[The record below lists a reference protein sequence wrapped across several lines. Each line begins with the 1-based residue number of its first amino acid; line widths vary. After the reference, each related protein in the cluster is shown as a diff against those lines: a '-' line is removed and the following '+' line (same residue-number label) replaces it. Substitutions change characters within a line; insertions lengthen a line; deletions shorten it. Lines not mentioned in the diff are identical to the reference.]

1 MDRARVH
8 GILTVVMAL
17 ASHLRRAPFALVATF
32 ALAVGGVACSGGG
45 SKSAGTTPTTR
56 AGTAVTI
63 AAGPV
68 TIASS
73 GAAATL
79 SDADRAAVVDTVRR
93 YVTAASIDPLQGRPV
108 GDLAVVFTALAT
120 ARVNGPDHAAVLDAG
135 LPKATGKVTATAK
148 PLAMT
153 ALGDPT
159 GAIVL
164 VGVNLDLRVQAT
176 AAKGSIDVKRRG
188 ALVLAKDGDTWKIA
202 SYHVTVTRTG
212 AGLAPNA
219 ASTSTTASTP

>member
-1 MDRARVH
+1 MA
-8 GILTVVMAL
+8 VMVL
-17 ASHLRRAPFALVATF
+17 ASHLRRAPLALAATF
-32 ALAVGGVACSGGG
+32 ALAVGGAACSGGDG
-45 SKSAGTTPTTR
+45 KSASSTPTTR

-73 GAAATL
+73 GTEGTL

-108 GDLAVVFTALAT
+108 GDLTVVFTPSAVAQ
-120 ARVNGPDHAAVLDAG
+120 VKGHDHAAMLDDR
-135 LPKATGKVTATAK
+135 LPKATGKVTAVAK

-164 VGVNLDLRVQAT
+164 VGVNLDLHLEAA
-176 AAKGSIDVKRRG
+176 AAKGPVDVQRTG
-188 ALVLAKDGDTWKIA
+188 GLVLAKDGDTWKIA
-202 SYHVTVTRTG
+202 SYRVTVTRTG
-212 AGLAPNA
+212 AGLPPAA